1 MSLMPLSALENIP
14 LMDVRVV
21 VAALAT
27 LILLYW
33 TYERLVGQGRDPV
46 IRQSSSS
53 ATGSASV
60 LVSGSMA
67 ILVVAGV
74 AVGALLSPM
83 GGGPIAEPQPVLL
96 LFGAIFVVH
105 WIVEKE
111 ELED

>member
-14 LMDVRVV
+14 LTDVRVV

-33 TYERLVGQGRDPV
+33 TYERLVGEGRDPV
-46 IRQSSSS
+46 IRSSSSS

-67 ILVVAGV
+67 IFVVASI

-83 GGGPIAEPQPVLL
+83 GQGALAEPQPVLL